1 MALLARL
8 PESWTPWYLG
18 LFPERLEANVRIGSF
33 VSQERQAE
41 YARDQRK
48 IAADL
53 RSVNFEA
60 FDGGLLARLQALAG
74 LPYQLELQL
83 DATKGGV
90 GKTIGVDLTLAMHT
104 MARVREAFAK
114 GGDAAR
120 ACTLLE
126 SWGVCD
132 GRWQLVMPSSLGRM
146 VPLPSAHK
154 RKVALL
160 MSCLPSFIKVKWV
173 DGQPQPAKV
182 YFQCSIR
189 PLAPS

>member
-1 MALLARL
+1 
-8 PESWTPWYLG
+8 LG
-18 LFPERLEANVRIGSF
+18 LFPERLGANVRIGSF
-33 VSQERQAE
+33 VSQEWQAE

-90 GKTIGVDLTLAMHT
+90 GKTIGVDLTLAMHST
-104 MARVREAFAK
+104 ARVREAFAK

-132 GRWQLVMPSSLGRM
+132 GRWRLVTPLSLCHM
-146 VPLPSAHK
+146 VPLPNAHK
-154 RKVALL
+154 RKAALL
-160 MSCLPSFIKVKWV
+160 MSCLPSFIKAKWT

-189 PLAPS
+189 PFALS

>member
-1 MALLARL
+1 M
-8 PESWTPWYLG
+8 
-18 LFPERLEANVRIGSF
+18 
-33 VSQERQAE
+33 
-41 YARDQRK
+41 
-48 IAADL
+48 
-53 RSVNFEA
+53 
-60 FDGGLLARLQALAG
+60 QALFDWYFG
-74 LPYQLELQL
+74 TEL
-83 DATKGGV
+83 GGV

-132 GRWQLVMPSSLGRM
+132 GRWQLVTPSSLGHT
-146 VPLPSAHK
+146 VPLPSGTQ
-154 RKVALL
+154 RKMTLL
-160 MSCLPSFIKVKWV
+160 MSCLPSFIKAKWT

-189 PLAPS
+189 PFALS